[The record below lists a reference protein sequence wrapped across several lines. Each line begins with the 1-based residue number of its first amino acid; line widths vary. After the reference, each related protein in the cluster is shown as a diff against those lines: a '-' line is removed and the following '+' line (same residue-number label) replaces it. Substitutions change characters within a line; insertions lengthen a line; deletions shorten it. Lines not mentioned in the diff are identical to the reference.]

1 MKERVLHLV
10 RWTPEAGYLGK
21 GGHAKEMLVRVLS
34 FPLHLWSRLV
44 FKKIGD
50 ECGGFVA
57 VDEDTTLMTNLHW
70 ARILVHPVGS
80 SLPSSLQLVMG
91 KTSFFLQFWWEA
103 LPGFSFVEP
112 RRRNCVASEQEVG
125 GGVEVSSCVDEA
137 SGMGMHPLSTV
148 AVVELLC
155 CRSEAAEEGVAGFDA
170 KAVAVGLTSCRLRLV
185 GEATVD
191 SAAIFAEG
199 RGEDFLGRDKRLQ
212 P

>member
-1 MKERVLHLV
+1 M
-10 RWTPEAGYLGK
+10 P
-21 GGHAKEMLVRVLS
+21 
-34 FPLHLWSRLV
+34 
-44 FKKIGD
+44 
-50 ECGGFVA
+50 
-57 VDEDTTLMTNLHW
+57 
-70 ARILVHPVGS
+70 
-80 SLPSSLQLVMG
+80 
-91 KTSFFLQFWWEA
+91 
-103 LPGFSFVEP
+103 
-112 RRRNCVASEQEVG
+112 SEQEVG